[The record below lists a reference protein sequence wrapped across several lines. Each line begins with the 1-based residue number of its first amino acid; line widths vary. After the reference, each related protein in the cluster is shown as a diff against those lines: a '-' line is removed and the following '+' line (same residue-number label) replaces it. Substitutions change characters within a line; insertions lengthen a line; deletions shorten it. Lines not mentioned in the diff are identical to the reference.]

1 MLEQKAKALINIDLL
16 GGEKMAV
23 SVLKEIRD
31 AEYEAERIEKKSIS
45 DAREIVSD
53 TKREAYEHLES
64 TIQDTEMKANEIMQQ
79 AKQQAH
85 GEIVKMNVDVS
96 RECDMIVEQ
105 AMTNLDKAV
114 EFIVGRIVNF
124 KWQ

>member
-1 MLEQKAKALINIDLL
+1 
-16 GGEKMAV
+16 
-23 SVLKEIRD
+23 
-31 AEYEAERIEKKSIS
+31 
-45 DAREIVSD
+45 
-53 TKREAYEHLES
+53 
-64 TIQDTEMKANEIMQQ
+64 MKANEIMQQ

-124 KWQ
+124 KWHVITSYSIHYTKLYEICRAYCYGTWR